1 MELINVNVSAVYG
14 GFRPDPK
21 CMVNNLIHPESAQVL
36 ADIRFSIS
44 ERDTIFVAGPA
55 GIGKSTLLTLLR
67 ANPRYKGK
75 VKKSDKL
82 KVRCI
87 SQQLTIDTQETVRN
101 ALLFDIQSNEEYYGD
116 PKKTDE
122 KLDYWLKAFNLS
134 NRAEFRINALSGGQ
148 QRRAMLAERFAAD
161 EDYSLLIA
169 DEPDTGLDIRSQLN
183 LHQLMVN
190 NAEKEGKAL
199 ITVSHNVFYSNVRL
213 YKKIML
219 LGRSENG
226 IATIRYFDS
235 PEYLENAFGTK
246 KFLEIFEQLE
256 DPTIKKR
263 SPYGNSE
270 R

>member
-1 MELINVNVSAVYG
+1 MPFFLIYRVMW
-14 GFRPDPK
+14 R
-21 CMVNNLIHPESAQVL
+21 
-36 ADIRFSIS
+36 
-44 ERDTIFVAGPA
+44 
-55 GIGKSTLLTLLR
+55 
-67 ANPRYKGK
+67 
-75 VKKSDKL
+75 
-82 KVRCI
+82 
-87 SQQLTIDTQETVRN
+87 
-101 ALLFDIQSNEEYYGD
+101 YYGD

-134 NRAEFRINALSGGQ
+134 NRANFRINALSGGQ
-148 QRRAMLAERFAAD
+148 QRRTMLAERFAAD

-235 PEYLENAFGTK
+235 PANLENIFGTRN
-246 KFLEIFEQLE
+246 FLDIFEQLE
-256 DPTIKKR
+256 DPRIKGCSLHK
-263 SPYGNSE
+263 SSE